1 MRICLV
7 GPAYPYRG
15 GISHFTQML
24 AREFQTAHDVRVVGF
39 SRLYPSLLFPGRTQY
54 DEGGALVQVE
64 SLRLIDSVNPLSFRR
79 AADAIVEFAPSLV
92 VVQWWHPFF
101 APALRVIVRAVKRRI
116 PVPVVYLCHNVL
128 PHDRSRVDRTLAR
141 WGLRAAD
148 AFLVQSHE
156 DLTRL
161 HELVPGAVASVHPH
175 PTYTQFA
182 TGSTTRERARQ
193 ELGVDGRVLLFFGL
207 VRAYKGLSNLLRA
220 FAIAS
225 ARFPV
230 TLLVVGEFYDD
241 RAPYDALIASL
252 GLGDRVRIVDRYVP
266 DEEVATYFSA
276 ADLVV
281 LPYKSATQSGIV
293 QTAFAFGRPVVVTA
307 VGGLPDVVR
316 DGVTGYVVP
325 PEDPPAL
332 AAAVERFFVED
343 AAPRM
348 TEAIRAEAS
357 RFTWTGCAG
366 ALIDLGA
373 RVAPTR
379 TGA

>member
-24 AREFQTAHDVRVVGF
+24 AREFQAAHDVRVVGF

-64 SLRLIDSVNPLSFRR
+64 SLRLIDSVNPLTFRR
-79 AADAIVEFAPSLV
+79 AADAVVEFSPALV

-101 APALRVIVRAVKRRI
+101 APALRAIVHSVKRR
-116 PVPVVYLCHNVL
+116 VSAPVVYLCHNVL
-128 PHDRSRVDRTLAR
+128 PHDRTLVDRALAR
-141 WGLRAAD
+141 WGLGAAD

-156 DLTRL
+156 DLVRL
-161 HELVPGAVASVHPH
+161 QELVPGAVAAVHPH
-175 PTYTQFA
+175 PTYTQFV
-182 TGSTTRERARQ
+182 TGATTRDEARRR
-193 ELGVDGRVLLFFGL
+193 LGVEGRVLLFFGL

-220 FAIAS
+220 FAMVS
-225 ARFPV
+225 KRFPA
-230 TLLVVGEFYDD
+230 TLWVVGEFYDD
-241 RAPYDALIASL
+241 RAPYDELIASL
-252 GLGDRVRIVDRYVP
+252 GIGDRVRIVDRYIP
-266 DEEVATYFSA
+266 DEEVATYFCA

-325 PEDPPAL
+325 PEDSPAL

-357 RFTWTGCAG
+357 RFTWAGCAG
-366 ALIDLGA
+366 ALMDLGA
-373 RVAPTR
+373 RVAHAR
-379 TGA
+379 

>member
-7 GPAYPYRG
+7 GPTYPYRG

-24 AREFQTAHDVRVVGF
+24 AREFQASNDVRVVGF

-54 DEGGALVQVE
+54 DEGGALVRVE

-79 AADAIVEFAPSLV
+79 AADAIVEFAPALV

-101 APALRVIVRAVKRRI
+101 APALRAIVRSVKRRA
-116 PVPVVYLCHNVL
+116 PAPVVYLCHNVL
-128 PHDRSRVDRTLAR
+128 PHDRSPVDRALAR
-141 WGLRAAD
+141 WGLGVAD
-148 AFLVQSHE
+148 AFLLQSRE
-156 DLTRL
+156 DLATL
-161 HELVPGAVASVHPH
+161 QGLVPGAVASVHPH
-175 PTYTQFA
+175 PTYTQFVKGA
-182 TGSTTRERARQ
+182 PTRDDARRQ
-193 ELGVDGRVLLFFGL
+193 LGAEGRVLLFFGL
-207 VRAYKGLSNLLRA
+207 VRAYKGLPNLLRA
-220 FAIAS
+220 FAIVSKRLPA
-225 ARFPV
+225 
-230 TLLVVGEFYDD
+230 TLFVVGEFYDD
-241 RAPYDALIASL
+241 RAPYDELIAEL
-252 GLGDRVRIVDRYVP
+252 GIGEGVRIVDRYIP

-281 LPYKSATQSGIV
+281 LPYQSATQSGIV

-343 AAPRM
+343 AAQRM
-348 TEAIRAEAS
+348 TDAIRAEAP
-357 RFTWTGCAG
+357 RFTWSGCAA
-366 ALIDLGA
+366 ALLELGA
-373 RVAPTR
+373 RAAQSR
-379 TGA
+379 